1 MQFAKPFIPATLLRR
16 YKRFLADVELS
27 NGEMVTVHTPNTGSM
42 LGVAA
47 PGMRVWLRDT
57 ESTTRKYR
65 YSWEISE
72 PRDGVFVG
80 VHTGLVNALV
90 AEAIANGTIRELQGY
105 AGIEQEVRYGKE
117 NSRIDLLLQDG
128 DRRCYVEIKNVTA
141 RDSRSLALFP
151 DAVSLRGQKHLR
163 ELTRVVE
170 AGQRAVMLYCIQ
182 RADVTGFR
190 PADEIDAEYGQM
202 LRSALA
208 AGVEVLAYAASVSPQ
223 EIQLAQAVELRIN

>member
-1 MQFAKPFIPATLLRR
+1 MQFTESFIPAILLRR

-57 ESTTRKYR
+57 QSTSRKYR

-72 PRDGVFVG
+72 PQAQVYVG

-90 AEAIANGTIRELQGY
+90 AEAINNGTIRELQGY
-105 AGIEQEVRYGKE
+105 TRIAQEVRYGDE
-117 NSRIDLLLQDG
+117 NSRIDLLLMEG
-128 DRRCYVEIKNVTA
+128 ERRCYVEIKNVTA
-141 RDSRSLALFP
+141 RDARALALFP

-163 ELTRVVE
+163 ELRRVVE
-170 AGQRAVMLYCIQ
+170 SGQRAVMFYCIQ
-182 RADVTGFR
+182 RADVEGFR
-190 PADEIDAEYGQM
+190 PADEIDAEYGHL
-202 LRSALA
+202 LRSVQA
-208 AGVEVLAYAASVSPQ
+208 AGVEILAYKAEVTPEA
-223 EIQLAQAVELRIN
+223 IRLTRAVQVRI

>member
-1 MQFAKPFIPATLLRR
+1 MQFTSPYIPARLLRR

-27 NGEMVTVHTPNTGSM
+27 NGDIVTVHTPNTGAM

-57 ESTTRKYR
+57 QSTTRKYR

-72 PRDGVFVG
+72 PQPQTFVG

-90 AEAIANGTIRELQGY
+90 WEAIDNGTIRELQGY
-105 AGIEQEVRYGKE
+105 SRIEQEVAYGNE

-128 DRRCYVEIKNVTA
+128 EQQCYVEIKNVTA
-141 RDSRSLALFP
+141 RDAKAQALFP

-163 ELTRVVE
+163 ELMRVVE
-170 AGQRAVMLYCIQ
+170 CGQRGVMFYCIQ
-182 RADVTGFR
+182 RADIDAFR
-190 PADEIDAEYGQM
+190 PADEIDADYGNL
-202 LRSALA
+202 LREAVS
-208 AGVEVLAYAASVSPQ
+208 AGVEVLAYKAEVTPH
-223 EIQLAQAVELRIN
+223 EIHLTQAVRLQI